1 MIDLPE
7 RSPPRFPPELVEAAR
22 IEINRRI
29 ARYTEGRSKTDV
41 KAFASLARGGDILFH
56 EFNGTLLA
64 AMRSP
69 GLHELVA
76 AEQLHMPVRLR
87 RVESTSDLQD
97 TELADILTS
106 AFLNQPWHP
115 WDIGSTLCSAEVETT
130 DQLTPTLEGVG
141 QKVKRTECLPLN
153 DNADD

>member
-1 MIDLPE
+1 M
-7 RSPPRFPPELVEAAR
+7 FAHCACAAR
-22 IEINRRI
+22 N
-29 ARYTEGRSKTDV
+29 GRDIVGLSV
-41 KAFASLARGGDILFH
+41 KPVGKLDAGNPHVQFDER
-56 EFNGTLLA
+56 LLA

-106 AFLNQPWHP
+106 AFLKQPWYP

-153 DNADD
+153 DSADD

>member
-1 MIDLPE
+1 M
-7 RSPPRFPPELVEAAR
+7 PRIFYENCIQPDALTRTVAKMTEPPEITVL
-22 IEINRRI
+22 
-29 ARYTEGRSKTDV
+29 
-41 KAFASLARGGDILFH
+41 

-106 AFLNQPWHP
+106 AFLNQPWYP